1 MKINKYPK
9 KLKEYNFYSFK
20 EQIAE
25 DYKNKIA
32 YSTYADDDK
41 DITYSSLKNRV
52 DRVSTYLLS
61 RGLKKGDRVAIF
73 SPSSSSWMVCYLAIV
88 SVGLVAVPI
97 LSEFSERESQS
108 IIKESGAKV
117 VFVSQKVLAK
127 IEGIIKERSLLA
139 INIETFIPLE
149 GEKSILTCEINKSLL
164 DSSIATDSDIAS
176 LIFTS
181 GTTGK
186 SKGVVLTHK
195 NLLYSADEASLP
207 YIKIKRGYNVLS
219 ILPMSHVYEFTLGHI
234 LPLMMGCH
242 ITLLGKVPSANVLL
256 PAVKKVRPEIIM
268 TVPLI
273 IEKVYKASI
282 KPILEKKEIKRLTS
296 FKLGKIITYTL
307 ICKKLVATL
316 GGRLKFF
323 GIGGAPLDRET
334 EEFLFLG
341 GFPYALGYGLT
352 ETSPLISACG
362 PRRGQHKMGK
372 IGKIVNGLELKILN
386 PNKDGIGEVCVK
398 GPSVMEGYYRNDE
411 LNKNSFTDDGYFKT
425 GDLGV
430 LDKHGLIGL
439 RGRKKTMILSSS
451 GENIYPEEIE
461 ELINKKSFVEESLVI
476 EKNGVLT
483 ALVKIDIAAIS
494 RRLKL
499 SLIDAKREA
508 KRYLE
513 EVKKEVNSEVSSF
526 SRLSSILLTE
536 VPFERTPTMKIKRYL
551 Y

>member
-1 MKINKYPK
+1 
-9 KLKEYNFYSFK
+9 
-20 EQIAE
+20 
-25 DYKNKIA
+25 
-32 YSTYADDDK
+32 
-41 DITYSSLKNRV
+41 
-52 DRVSTYLLS
+52 
-61 RGLKKGDRVAIF
+61 
-73 SPSSSSWMVCYLAIV
+73 
-88 SVGLVAVPI
+88 
-97 LSEFSERESQS
+97 
-108 IIKESGAKV
+108 
-117 VFVSQKVLAK
+117 
-127 IEGIIKERSLLA
+127 
-139 INIETFIPLE
+139 
-149 GEKSILTCEINKSLL
+149 
-164 DSSIATDSDIAS
+164 
-176 LIFTS
+176 
-181 GTTGK
+181 
-186 SKGVVLTHK
+186 
-195 NLLYSADEASLP
+195 
-207 YIKIKRGYNVLS
+207 
-219 ILPMSHVYEFTLGHI
+219 
-234 LPLMMGCH
+234 
-242 ITLLGKVPSANVLL
+242 
-256 PAVKKVRPEIIM
+256 
-268 TVPLI
+268 
-273 IEKVYKASI
+273 
-282 KPILEKKEIKRLTS
+282 
-296 FKLGKIITYTL
+296 
-307 ICKKLVATL
+307 
-316 GGRLKFF
+316 
-323 GIGGAPLDRET
+323 
-334 EEFLFLG
+334 
-341 GFPYALGYGLT
+341 
-352 ETSPLISACG
+352 
-362 PRRGQHKMGK
+362 MGK

-499 SLIDAKREA
+499 SLIDAKSEA